1 MGKEKKSV
9 MGIARPVN
17 MTRYP
22 QNTGSTMP
30 FGTFSREVEGIIILS
45 RKKYSIG
52 SMHGIDSI
60 ARPLQWGLKLQNNT
74 QQRKME

>member
-1 MGKEKKSV
+1 MLNHRLNGTTCKKNMGKEKKSV

-30 FGTFSREVEGIIILS
+30 FGTFKR
-45 RKKYSIG
+45 R
-52 SMHGIDSI
+52 
-60 ARPLQWGLKLQNNT
+60 
-74 QQRKME
+74 